1 MQNAYLPLEMIVKLL
16 ELVSKPFVFVYT
28 KEYVQFNTC
37 RKWGC

>member
-1 MQNAYLPLEMIVKLL
+1 MHTYATGDDIVKLL

-28 KEYVQFNTC
+28 IEYVQFNIC